1 MGKNDQF
8 WEYMCAGLFTIWEW
22 ECTLFSLGRG
32 LLPPLSYLCPGIELL
47 LRSIRD
53 PGQFPGLQTDFQ
65 SGEELFGKKASRIV
79 LSGSECIGTPKV
91 RIREWL
97 KGVSYWPNSEIYT
110 NLTHRTLVSSRRVTH
125 IRRLCVVVDVN
136 PIWFLLS
143 LGYVVKPNF
152 LSRPLSRF
160 WNGFRITT
168 APGFS
173 WGHFEISQITVSW
186 GASKN
191 TAANWS

>member
-1 MGKNDQF
+1 
-8 WEYMCAGLFTIWEW
+8 MCAGLFTIWEW

-53 PGQFPGLQTDFQ
+53 PGQFPGLLTAFQ
-65 SGEELFGKKASRIV
+65 SGEELFRKKASRIV

-110 NLTHRTLVSSRRVTH
+110 NLTHRTLVSSSRVPHSSSVCRRRRH
-125 IRRLCVVVDVN
+125 SYLIFALSRLCRQTEFSVASAF
-136 PIWFLLS
+136 PILKWIS
-143 LGYVVKPNF
+143 DHDSPC
-152 LSRPLSRF
+152 
-160 WNGFRITT
+160 
-168 APGFS
+168 FS

-186 GASKN
+186 GTSKN